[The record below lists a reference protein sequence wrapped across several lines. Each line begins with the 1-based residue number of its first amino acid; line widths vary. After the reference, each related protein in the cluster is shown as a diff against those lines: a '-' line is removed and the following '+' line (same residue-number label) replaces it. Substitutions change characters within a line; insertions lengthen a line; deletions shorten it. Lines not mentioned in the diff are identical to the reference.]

1 MSDYGEIIM
10 MTQKNLRIL
19 WSQIPVYIILIFVT
33 FIIAAP
39 FLLMFTSSFKKASEI
54 FVYPPS
60 IFGREIT
67 FENFNWLFNKVPFVQ
82 YFTNSLKISV
92 IVSLGQIFT
101 SSLAGF
107 VFAKLRFKIRDKIFF
122 FYLATLM
129 VPAHVTL
136 IPNFIIFRTLK
147 LIDTHAALILPGLAT
162 AFGTF
167 LMRQFFIT
175 IPDELLEAAK
185 IDGCSPFGIFWK
197 IFLPLSKP
205 ALVTLGIFVF
215 NGSWNDY
222 LGPLVFLNSPSRMT
236 LTIGV
241 AAMQG
246 TYATNWGLLMAGLSV
261 SLLPA
266 LLFFFLAQ
274 DVFVKGIVLTGMKA

>member
-1 MSDYGEIIM
+1 M
-10 MTQKNLRIL
+10 MMQKSLRIL
-19 WSQIPVYIILIFVT
+19 RNQIPAYIILIFVT
-33 FIIAAP
+33 SIIATP
-39 FLLMFTSSFKKASEI
+39 FLLMFASSFKKASEI
-54 FVYPPS
+54 FVYPPR
-60 IFGREIT
+60 IFGKEIT
-67 FENFNWLFNKVPFVQ
+67 FENFNWLFKKIPFIQ

-175 IPDELLEAAK
+175 IPDELPEAAK

-236 LTIGV
+236 LTIGI

>member
-1 MSDYGEIIM
+1 M
-10 MTQKNLRIL
+10 MTRKNMRMVRN
-19 WSQIPVYIILIFVT
+19 QIPVYIILMFAA

-39 FLLMFTSSFKKASEI
+39 FLLMFTSSFKTAADI
-54 FVYPPS
+54 FVYPPRV
-60 IFGREIT
+60 FGGKIT
-67 FENFNWLFNKVPFVQ
+67 LENFNWLFNKVPFARYV
-82 YFTNSLKISV
+82 TNSLKISV
-92 IVSLGQIFT
+92 IVSLGQLFT

-107 VFAKLRFKIRDKIFF
+107 VFAKLRFRMRDKIFF

-129 VPAHVTL
+129 VPVHVTL
-136 IPNFIIFRTLK
+136 IPNFIIFRALR

-175 IPDELLEAAK
+175 IPDELQEAAK

-205 ALVTLGIFVF
+205 ALVTLGIFIF

-222 LGPLVFLNSPSRMT
+222 LGPLVFLNSPGRMT